1 MEEEKKIKKTAV
13 TNPKMFIG
21 RVKQWFK
28 SKSPFKK
35 VLIIVAGIGSL
46 FVIYIV
52 SVLVRYNDL
61 SISDKTKTTQESQTE
76 ENRFVLPLMPGVVCS
91 RLGNYSFNVD
101 VSSSPVTEDDKHI
114 ALTTSNGFLLIAKKT
129 ETIQNLLKKY
139 DIEYK
144 KDSDNYIYQLT
155 STMDKEIPEDSPILA
170 KSVESSNFIISIF
183 FDLAKTQEA
192 TITLKTVK
200 DSIQG
205 GCNSA

>member
-91 RLGNYSFNVD
+91 RLGNYSLTIVTAD
-101 VSSSPVTEDDKHI
+101 V
-114 ALTTSNGFLLIAKKT
+114 
-129 ETIQNLLKKY
+129 
-139 DIEYK
+139 
-144 KDSDNYIYQLT
+144 
-155 STMDKEIPEDSPILA
+155 
-170 KSVESSNFIISIF
+170 
-183 FDLAKTQEA
+183 
-192 TITLKTVK
+192 
-200 DSIQG
+200 
-205 GCNSA
+205 